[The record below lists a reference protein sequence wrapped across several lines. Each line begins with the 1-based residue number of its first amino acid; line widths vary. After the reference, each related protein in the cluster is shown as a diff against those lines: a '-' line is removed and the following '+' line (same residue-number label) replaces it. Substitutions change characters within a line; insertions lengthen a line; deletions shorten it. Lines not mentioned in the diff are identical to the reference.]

1 MQRLAPH
8 KYKSYGEKDNDDIPT
23 MISTPP
29 TKMMMKSKIMVMIL
43 KAGNSLLL
51 VVGQKTDIKL
61 GSVYIMDM

>member
-8 KYKSYGEKDNDDIPT
+8 KYKSYGEKDDDVPT

-43 KAGNSLLL
+43 KAGNFLLL
-51 VVGQKTDIKL
+51 VVGQKTNIKL